1 MYVTVW
7 LTDRSGSL
15 TTLSCNRTA
24 VVVSCLTTFSLVNPD
39 LDADRVAIHAVHV
52 FISWLRYAAKFSLQK
67 ITEVFSFV
75 TK

>member
-1 MYVTVW
+1 MYATVW

-39 LDADRVAIHAVHV
+39 LGADRVAIGTRRLCFYFMAAVCCE
-52 FISWLRYAAKFSLQK
+52 I
-67 ITEVFSFV
+67 FV
-75 TK
+75 TENY